1 MAGRALAQGFNR
13 LAKPRLTLANSR
25 RTPARSFFSSTAI
38 RALGKLKVRIT
49 KSSRYTLSM
58 PKADRVKEEIGWLKI
73 VFAVAVALDASLIAW
88 LAQNYETAS
97 PVMAGAG
104 LVAALALAVIIVL
117 VNRRAYR
124 RLDELENL

>member
-1 MAGRALAQGFNR
+1 
-13 LAKPRLTLANSR
+13 
-25 RTPARSFFSSTAI
+25 
-38 RALGKLKVRIT
+38 V
-49 KSSRYTLSM
+49 
-58 PKADRVKEEIGWLKI
+58 V
-73 VFAVAVALDASLIAW
+73 LDASLIAW